1 MGNNLFSTYK
11 TGENRVT
18 AAILAVVRSLSL
30 GRIER
35 ILGALMEQS
44 AFELVRFQNQPS
56 RGAAVVPDA
65 EIVGSCRLLVETK
78 LERDAVRA
86 DQLTRHLQRLDHS
99 KEAVQCLLVVTP
111 DEVRPA
117 VGFCRKLS
125 NPYYMMEYITDKT
138 TTNSR

>member
-18 AAILAVVRSLSL
+18 SSILAVVRSLSL

-56 RGAAVVPDA
+56 RGAEGVPDA

-78 LERDAVRA
+78 MERDAVRA
-86 DQLTRHLQRLDHS
+86 ISSRGISNGLIT
-99 KEAVQCLLVVTP
+99 A
-111 DEVRPA
+111 
-117 VGFCRKLS
+117 RKPCS
-125 NPYYMMEYITDKT
+125 AC
-138 TTNSR
+138 SS

>member
-44 AFELVRFQNQPS
+44 AFELVRFHNQPS
-56 RGAAVVPDA
+56 RGAVGVPDA

-78 LERDAVRA
+78 MEQGMAEQA
-86 DQLTRHLQRLDHS
+86 DQWVQQHFAGSGKQAAEPEAASALQRRPDTS
-99 KEAVQCLLVVTP
+99 KGKVA
-111 DEVRPA
+111 PA
-117 VGFCRKLS
+117 RVAPAR
-125 NPYYMMEYITDKT
+125 
-138 TTNSR
+138 R